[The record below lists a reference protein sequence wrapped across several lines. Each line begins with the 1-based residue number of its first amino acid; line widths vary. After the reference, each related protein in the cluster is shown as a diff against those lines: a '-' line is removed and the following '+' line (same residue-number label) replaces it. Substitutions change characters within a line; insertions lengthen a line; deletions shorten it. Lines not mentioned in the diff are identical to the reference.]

1 MAVNLGKYP
10 KYRQPPPTGKTTR
23 IADRRDVPETPRAKD
38 PSVAGGPTDIRPGMF
53 GKDTAEAIT
62 GLGTW
67 TTDIGI
73 TALEAEQKMEAKMRD
88 DAEKNFKAKT
98 LDKYEAE
105 LETLNKEFDWSKEYH
120 GDQEAIDEFTNQF
133 TAIQEKYAPL
143 MDKASLT
150 NKLEYDTKL
159 YGTTIKQSLIGS
171 EKQRVFITGENQRR
185 VRNRFNKYYL
195 ESGGPELSKPDPT
208 TGGYIPIIAQLG
220 EDSRGS
226 LTDKQLR
233 EEVEKHVTYAYQERV
248 LFLSD
253 IRKSGL
259 LTDPSDEIL
268 ALTERL
274 RNQLPSALT
283 DTVMKETSESVMAI
297 RKALREQ
304 TIKGQETLAEKE
316 KETRYL
322 DRMAKLR
329 EDYPNRATD
338 PAQEAAY
345 YERKNEIRAAMGID
359 RVTPT
364 KLAQEEILVGEGGK
378 TTATGRPR
386 PEKLSPG
393 EVLTV
398 DGKKVA
404 TGLPKITPLTD
415 EGSYIEQNPDTG
427 AVTHFTNAAPEVL
440 RPGYIEEDGSFSV
453 SGETEIRKKVD
464 SMFGFETDP
473 ATGKP
478 LRLDNAT
485 TKFHTKFLSDIA
497 KKAMENKDGV
507 YTYMSLS
514 EALEAAFNEMDE
526 KDIPKSFNMLE
537 VANEIVK
544 DVKNVSANTST
555 YSWGKAGH
563 DKLVSEI
570 REDVKKIEKI
580 RLADGTGV
588 FSGLT
593 DMFGSLFGSFFETAV
608 SPEVTVARFQYGL
621 LVRDF
626 VRKFTLSPRFA
637 VKEQELLRAM
647 FPGPGV
653 FNAPPQAAAALR
665 EFSSELDRSIQE
677 NLDVVKLRGGASSK
691 ERLEALKDLR
701 YIVGMKNRLDK
712 FDLTGMESATED
724 RPVRITDIP
733 TSVLVEKARNNPAF
747 LARILGEHEAKKRAR
762 QSLPPLPDESAPVV
776 ELPTATTKKET
787 APPEEEDPNAN
798 LRETIQ
804 NINPDD
810 IVSFANDFIKENS
823 EDPAGAFIDVI
834 KQIGESEIGDSIL
847 MEIRSLINSKPKKKK
862 TSVKKKGK
870 K

>member
-143 MDKASLT
+143 MDKASPT

-185 VRNRFNKYYL
+185 VRNRFSKYYL

-329 EDYPNRATD
+329 ED
-338 PAQEAAY
+338 
-345 YERKNEIRAAMGID
+345 
-359 RVTPT
+359 
-364 KLAQEEILVGEGGK
+364 
-378 TTATGRPR
+378 
-386 PEKLSPG
+386 
-393 EVLTV
+393 
-398 DGKKVA
+398 
-404 TGLPKITPLTD
+404 
-415 EGSYIEQNPDTG
+415 
-427 AVTHFTNAAPEVL
+427 
-440 RPGYIEEDGSFSV
+440 
-453 SGETEIRKKVD
+453 
-464 SMFGFETDP
+464 
-473 ATGKP
+473 
-478 LRLDNAT
+478 
-485 TKFHTKFLSDIA
+485 
-497 KKAMENKDGV
+497 
-507 YTYMSLS
+507 
-514 EALEAAFNEMDE
+514 
-526 KDIPKSFNMLE
+526 
-537 VANEIVK
+537 
-544 DVKNVSANTST
+544 
-555 YSWGKAGH
+555 
-563 DKLVSEI
+563 
-570 REDVKKIEKI
+570 
-580 RLADGTGV
+580 
-588 FSGLT
+588 
-593 DMFGSLFGSFFETAV
+593 
-608 SPEVTVARFQYGL
+608 
-621 LVRDF
+621 
-626 VRKFTLSPRFA
+626 
-637 VKEQELLRAM
+637 
-647 FPGPGV
+647 
-653 FNAPPQAAAALR
+653 
-665 EFSSELDRSIQE
+665 
-677 NLDVVKLRGGASSK
+677 
-691 ERLEALKDLR
+691 
-701 YIVGMKNRLDK
+701 
-712 FDLTGMESATED
+712 
-724 RPVRITDIP
+724 
-733 TSVLVEKARNNPAF
+733 
-747 LARILGEHEAKKRAR
+747 
-762 QSLPPLPDESAPVV
+762 
-776 ELPTATTKKET
+776 
-787 APPEEEDPNAN
+787 
-798 LRETIQ
+798 
-804 NINPDD
+804 
-810 IVSFANDFIKENS
+810 
-823 EDPAGAFIDVI
+823 
-834 KQIGESEIGDSIL
+834 
-847 MEIRSLINSKPKKKK
+847 
-862 TSVKKKGK
+862 
-870 K
+870 